1 MSDKPD
7 YNCACVFDGTPCEA
21 CLEGDAHECEPFQC
35 QCSACPDNF
44 GRRQAEEATAASV
57 RGSEA

>member
-7 YNCACVFDGTPCEA
+7 YNCDFVFDGTPCEA
-21 CLEGDAHECEPFQC
+21 CLEGDSHECEPFQC
-35 QCSACPDNF
+35 RSSAWPNDL